1 MVQPVWRSTAP
12 EIFSSQTPIT
22 SEFGRCPRRARS
34 LLWRELELFFLTLA
48 GTADPRLPLSCGAQ
62 LVWRSTVP
70 EISSSRTPVTSEFG
84 RCPRPARSPLWQ
96 EMELVVLAGTAD
108 PRLPLS
114 CGAQLVWRSTVP
126 EISSS
131 RTPVTS
137 EFGRC
142 HRRARSPLWQEME
155 LVVLAGTADPRLPF
169 SSVTHMVWRSTAPE
183 IFSSRTPVTRE
194 FGRCSRLER
203 SPLG

>member
-1 MVQPVWRSTAP
+1 MVQSVWRSTAP
-12 EIFSSQTPIT
+12 EIFSSQTPVT
-22 SEFGRCPRRARS
+22 RELGRCPRRARS

-84 RCPRPARSPLWQ
+84 RCPRR
-96 EMELVVLAGTAD
+96 G
-108 PRLPLS
+108 
-114 CGAQLVWRSTVP
+114 
-126 EISSS
+126 
-131 RTPVTS
+131 
-137 EFGRC
+137 
-142 HRRARSPLWQEME
+142 RSPLWQEME

-183 IFSSRTPVTRE
+183 IFSSRTPLTSE
-194 FGRCSRLER
+194 FGRCPWRGRLPLWREMDLVLLAGTADPRLPLSCIFQLVWRWTAPEVFSSRT
-203 SPLG
+203 PLTK